1 MERLLRTCV
10 AMLVVSL
17 LLIAYSGVRINSMA
31 RELQELRNNSV
42 SAGSQQLQNLQLEL
56 ASLRSALQELQQA
69 SQWATPVD
77 ISIGERQGEIIPIT
91 LSWQIK
97 ELAEG
102 SAITL
107 YLKRDGDVDYTAYEA
122 SGTGGGG
129 YRVVMEYPYRLNPEI
144 NVGITQTYSKPGQH
158 ESIRAESL
166 IGYSED
172 RFDYYISASGGGQLK
187 TTEVGS
193 FDLAKVG
200 SLEAGPLSVEIHR
213 DDGDLRV
220 TVSEEPQ
227 LIRRFRP
234 TKASFQIVSGDSKTT
249 LPLSMSAKPQ
259 DDFRKFEG
267 EVKNAPQAVDHYV
280 LILEYSDGNEIRTV
294 EKVIRSR

>member
-1 MERLLRTCV
+1 M
-10 AMLVVSL
+10 
-17 LLIAYSGVRINSMA
+17 
-31 RELQELRNNSV
+31 
-42 SAGSQQLQNLQLEL
+42 
-56 ASLRSALQELQQA
+56 
-69 SQWATPVD
+69 
-77 ISIGERQGEIIPIT
+77 
-91 LSWQIK
+91 
-97 ELAEG
+97 
-102 SAITL
+102 
-107 YLKRDGDVDYTAYEA
+107 
-122 SGTGGGG
+122 
-129 YRVVMEYPYRLNPEI
+129 
-144 NVGITQTYSKPGQH
+144 
-158 ESIRAESL
+158 
-166 IGYSED
+166 
-172 RFDYYISASGGGQLK
+172 
-187 TTEVGS
+187 
-193 FDLAKVG
+193 
-200 SLEAGPLSVEIHR
+200 EIHR